1 MEKEKIIR
9 QSVGI
14 DCGKSELVA
23 ACGVMAE
30 GFEERI
36 VSTSAFKNNE
46 AGYKKLRQWA
56 EKLTDK
62 DVAPVYVI
70 EATGV
75 YHEKVSQYLHRAGCK
90 LCVMLPN
97 KVKAFSQTLTVKTV
111 NDKTSAQAI
120 AYLGLEKKLDGWQPP
135 HPVYREL
142 KQITREREQLIEERT
157 LCKNQLHAEESGAW
171 PHAGSIRRIRQRIK
185 LLDRQMKEIETEVAA
200 IVSEHEWLK
209 KKLEYVCSIKGI
221 ALISAVVLA
230 AETNGFNLIRNK
242 KQLVSYAGLDVVEKE
257 SGTSVKRKTKI
268 SRKGNKYLR
277 KAMFFPSLVAIR
289 HNEQMK
295 SVFRQLVG
303 RHGIRMKA
311 AVAVQKKMLE
321 LAYVLWKKEEK
332 YDEQYLKNKER
343 QPEGAAL
350 CELA

>member
-1 MEKEKIIR
+1 MQKEKIIR

-14 DCGKSELVA
+14 DCGKAELVA
-23 ACGVMAE
+23 AYGVMEE

-36 VSTSAFKNNE
+36 ISNTAFKNNA
-46 AGYKKLRQWA
+46 AGFKKLRHWA
-56 EKLTDK
+56 GKLTDQT
-62 DVAPVYVI
+62 VELVYVI

-75 YHEKVSQYLHRAGCK
+75 YHEKVSQHLHQEGCK
-90 LCVMLPN
+90 ICVMLPN
-97 KVKAFSQTLTVKTV
+97 KVKAFSQTLPVKTV
-111 NDKTSAQAI
+111 NDRTSSQAI
-120 AYLGLEKKLDGWQPP
+120 AYLGLEKKLEAWQPP
-135 HPVYREL
+135 HAVYREL

-171 PHAGSIRRIRQRIK
+171 PHAGSVKRIRQRIK
-185 LLDRQMKEIETEVAA
+185 LLDKQMAEIEAEVAA
-200 IVSEHEWLK
+200 MVSKHDGLK
-209 KKLEYVCSIKGI
+209 KKLEYVCSIKGL
-221 ALISAVVLA
+221 ALISAVVMV

-257 SGTSVKRKTKI
+257 SGTSVKGKTRI

-277 KAMFFPSLVAIR
+277 KAMYFPALVAIR
-289 HNEQMK
+289 RNEQMK
-295 SVFRQLVG
+295 AIYRRLVG
-303 RHGIRMKA
+303 RHGIKMKA

-332 YDEQYLKNKER
+332 FDEQYLKNKER
-343 QPEGAAL
+343 QPEAAAL